1 MKDFISKNKSL
12 IGAVLAAILIYFFG
26 GTVKDY
32 FTSEKVEVPTIDSL
46 PKDNQLLDTLN
57 K

>member
-32 FTSEKVEVPTIDSL
+32 FTSEKVEVPAIDSL

>member
-1 MKDFISKNKSL
+1 MKDFITKNKSL

-32 FTSEKVEVPTIDSL
+32 FTSEKVEASSVDTL

-57 K
+57 R